1 MGSRTRDGCA
11 SGAPSRNGYVKCVS
25 SGFIAAFKRVA
36 QGVVIVMLVIIPV
49 PVGRLFARLFDQK
62 PRATAALV
70 VRREDDAEVDPHPD
84 PLPKSGEGEA

>member
-1 MGSRTRDGCA
+1 MKPAAAAGVCPLR
-11 SGAPSRNGYVKCVS
+11 GYVKWVLRR
-25 SGFIAAFKRVA
+25 ITTALKRVA

-70 VRREDDAEVDPHPD
+70 VRREDELDDAPPRTQD
-84 PLPKSGEGEA
+84 GETR